1 MIVSRRRWLQL
12 AGVGVLLGAARARPA
27 GAAPAAASPNKVL
40 VVLFQRGAVDGLAM
54 VPAYSDPRYQEL
66 RPNIALP
73 PPGQPNGA
81 LRLDATFALHPALAA
96 LQPLWNGKSLAIV
109 HAVGSPDETRS
120 HFDAQ
125 DFVESGTPGV
135 KATDDGWLNRALAA
149 KATATTA
156 GAAPASA
163 GDVRAVAFAPTLP
176 RILSG
181 HESVLAGSSLKDF
194 RVQAPGMPGGAS
206 NFEQMYASAV
216 DQALRGT
223 ASEAF
228 GAMAK
233 LRALSPQA
241 LAARNG
247 ADYPDSPLGKRLQ
260 QIAALVRAGIGLEVA
275 MTDCGGWDTH
285 AQEGGATGQLAG
297 RLADLGKSVAAFAVD
312 LGDRMRDVCLVTVT
326 EFGRTVRENG
336 TRGTD
341 HGHGSVMLVL
351 GGGVR
356 GGKVHATWH
365 GLADDKLHEARDL
378 PVTTDHRQVFAA
390 VLQRQLGLRDL
401 SAVYPGFDFTAQRP
415 LALF

>member
-1 MIVSRRRWLQL
+1 MNVSRRQWLQL
-12 AGVGVLLGAARARPA
+12 AGVGLLLGAARPRPA
-27 GAAPAAASPNKVL
+27 RAAEAAASNPNKVL
-40 VVLFQRGAVDGLAM
+40 VVLFQRGAVDGLSM
-54 VPAYSDPRYQEL
+54 VPPYADPRYHEL
-66 RPNIALP
+66 RPTIAVP

-81 LRLDATFALHPALAA
+81 LRLDATFGLHPGLSA
-96 LQPLWNGKSLAIV
+96 LQPAWNAKSLAVV

-135 KATDDGWLNRALAA
+135 KATDDGWLNRALAVNA
-149 KATATTA
+149 P
-156 GAAPASA
+156 GAAA
-163 GDVRAVAFAPTLP
+163 GNVRAVAFAPTLP

-181 HESVLAGSSLKDF
+181 HESVLAASSLDDF
-194 RVQAPGMPGGAS
+194 RVRSPGMPSGAGS
-206 NFEQMYASAV
+206 FEQMYASAV

-228 GAMAK
+228 GAMTR
-233 LRALSPQA
+233 LRSLSPQA
-241 LAARNG
+241 LAPRNK
-247 ADYPDSPLGKRLQ
+247 ADYPTSPLGKRLQ
-260 QIAALVRAGIGLEVA
+260 QIAALVRAGVGLEVA

-285 AQEGGATGQLAG
+285 AQQGGATGQLAT
-297 RLADLGKSVAAFAVD
+297 RLDDLGRALAAFAVD
-312 LGDRMRDVCLVTVT
+312 LGDDLRHVCLVTVT

-356 GGKVHATWH
+356 GGKVHADWR
-365 GLADDKLHEARDL
+365 GLADDHLHEARDL

-390 VLQRQLGLRDL
+390 VLQRQLGIRDL
-401 SAVYPGFDFTAQRP
+401 SSVYPGFDFIKNPP